1 MKPVKPWQPNKY
13 SEWERIWRYDDA
25 PKPTKKE
32 LHDEY
37 ILSDANMADIAEARN
52 VTVHIVKRWLK
63 DYGIRKR
70 STQSETWKRAVYVL
84 IQNGFSGDQVAELLD
99 TTKPTAFKI
108 SSNYGKSLKN
118 SGGDK

>member
-1 MKPVKPWQPNKY
+1 MKPVKSWQPNKY

-37 ILSDANMADIAEARN
+37 IIADLTMTEVAEAHN
-52 VTVHIVKRWLK
+52 VTVHIVRRWIMDHGL
-63 DYGIRKR
+63 RKR

-84 IQNGFSGDQVAELLD
+84 IQNGFSGEQVAKLLD

-108 SSNYGKSLKN
+108 SSNYGKSLKD
-118 SGGDK
+118 SGASK